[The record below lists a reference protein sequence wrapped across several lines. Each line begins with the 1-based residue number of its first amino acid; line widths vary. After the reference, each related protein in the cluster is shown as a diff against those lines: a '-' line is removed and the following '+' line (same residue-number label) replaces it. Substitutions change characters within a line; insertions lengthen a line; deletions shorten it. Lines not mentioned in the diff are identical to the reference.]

1 MARTLIGQL
10 IFRLR
15 TEGLGEA
22 QKVTNAMRQVEN
34 AARRLGSAGVGSWGV
49 GFQRQLDKL
58 KLSAQ
63 EMKEVERS
71 WIHLHDTMKSRS
83 MADALQKNS
92 IAHWKTNTVSVLA
105 QGRAEMDR
113 HFQEA
118 EKSAR
123 SHANR
128 MRDILKPGL
137 VMLGA
142 YTAPY
147 LAGVLG
153 IEALSASSERRREIF
168 RQRMAGIPEKDRG
181 QLFDRSEELGKKYP
195 SIPITGIMEM
205 SRSAYSVMGN
215 TERANAILEKMVES
229 LVVMQSARGP
239 DAAGQQLIG
248 LIRGLDNLGINKDG
262 QVGID
267 DVMTMIDAATRAAQV
282 DPDFDPAKW
291 FEFAR
296 ATKTAG
302 PALSLDFLTRAPVYI
317 QDMGDGATGNALA
330 MAFRAFVLEAVGSAG
345 GKKYLAER
353 DRLGIRKNGKLVDA
367 DLFGS
372 SPDEWVL
379 KNLVP
384 ALQKDGVNL
393 DNETEVAAAVGKLS
407 GNTTATG
414 FMTRIITQRAQVE
427 RWLKMMDE
435 AMGTGA
441 AKDVRA
447 EDPFVGWES
456 FKKSLENLSA
466 ALIPIDTINAGLNSL
481 ANGINALAAVAKDN
495 PALAAL
501 GMGVAGAGLYGGGK
515 FALGALAD
523 VFGLKSSAIALDGSA
538 AALTRAAIA
547 LGGSAVTDGT
557 PDLKKGTKGGWGKLS
572 GLAAVSL
579 MGAWAMLTQSMGDT
593 PGETFD
599 DQVKN
604 QRQYREFL
612 ERLFGIGNSTNP
624 AGTPEVQSGL
634 ALDNA
639 RRSRE
644 AGLPASTDTM
654 PGKTADDL
662 DIGRTDFGSIVADSA
677 AAGAAIQQN
686 LSVTATP
693 SVDSSAID
701 VAVQKARTLVGL
713 LQQAGAAAARA
724 QANVGAEMRRN
735 FADTSGGGGF

>member
-1 MARTLIGQL
+1 MAKTLIGQL

-137 VMLGA
+137 AMLGA

-147 LAGVLG
+147 LIGSLSS
-153 IEALSASSERRREIF
+153 EALSASSERRREIF

-248 LIRGLDNLGINKDG
+248 LIRGLDNLGVNKDG
-262 QVGID
+262 PSGID
-267 DVMTMIDAATRAAQV
+267 DVMKMIDAATRAAQV
-282 DPDFDPAKW
+282 DPDFDPATF
-291 FEFAR
+291 FEFAKS
-296 ATKTAG
+296 TKTAG
-302 PALSLDFLTRAPVYI
+302 PALSLDFLARAPTYI
-317 QDMGDGATGNALA
+317 QDGTSGNALA
-330 MAFRAFVLEAVGSAG
+330 MAFRAFALEAVGSAG

-353 DRLGIRKNGKLVDA
+353 DRLGIRQNGKLVDGGM
-367 DLFGS
+367 FGAN
-372 SPDEWVL
+372 PDEWVL
-379 KNLVP
+379 KYLIP
-384 ALQKDGVNL
+384 ALQKDGVDL
-393 DNETEVAAAVGKLS
+393 SDNTAVSVAIGKLS

-414 FMTRIITQRAQVE
+414 FITRIVTQRAQVE

-466 ALIPIDTINAGLNSL
+466 ALTPIDTINAGLNSL
-481 ANGINALAAVAKDN
+481 ANGINALSAVAKDN

-557 PDLKKGTKGGWGKLS
+557 PDLKKGAKGGWGKLS
-572 GLAAVSL
+572 GVAAVSV
-579 MGAWAMLTQSMGDT
+579 MGAWAMLTQAMGDT

-662 DIGRTDFGSIVADSA
+662 DIGRGAIEASR
-677 AAGAAIQQN
+677 AAGQEIQQN
-686 LSVTATP
+686 LSVMASPTVDTA
-693 SVDSSAID
+693 SMERALGI
-701 VAVQKARTLVGL
+701 ARALKNEIVS
-713 LQQAGAAAARA
+713 AGAAASRIDR
-724 QANVGAEMRRN
+724 NMGAEMRRN